1 MSLPKQPSE
10 PVQLILGTLEHI
22 DGGTIRGWAI
32 DRLDPR
38 TRLTMRI
45 TIDAQLTGVMHCDLR
60 RDDLRHLHLP
70 SLDVGFDFSVPMR
83 FRDGL
88 RHVLAFSTLGAEP
101 ILLPDSEGRVY
112 REIQFIISHDLAIEG
127 VVDGLV
133 DGMVQGWA
141 LQVDRATGAKTGG
154 ARLLLSLDGEAV
166 AELRADQFRADL
178 ASAGAADA
186 SCGFAYALPPE
197 FRCGRTVRL
206 EVHAMPMRQALRNSP
221 MEVFLPSDAQ
231 RGRISGLIERA
242 DALFRF
248 AYNLRRDLL
257 AALPVDRYCL
267 SDYASW
273 ARQNQ
278 AKIGPRAAIRYGEIK
293 GTPLVSVL
301 CPVFRPDPAA
311 FLAMVDS
318 VRAQS
323 YRNWELILVDDGS
336 KSAELDAIIQDFAVS
351 DPRIRGAVLSSN
363 TGISAAS
370 NRALAEARGEVSVF
384 LDHDDVLD
392 ANALEVMLRARSLT
406 RARLLY
412 SDEDKINSA
421 GHFSE
426 PNFKPDFNYR
436 FLLEQNYIC
445 HLVMVETALARAAG
459 GFNADFDGAQDHDFL
474 LRLTEQLAP
483 EEIHHVPEMLYHWRI
498 SELSTAG
505 YGQAKP
511 YAALAG
517 KKAVASHL
525 RRRKI
530 AAKVFVRGDR
540 TCYRTEFGAPDN
552 PGVSI
557 LIPFR
562 DQIELTRKCVEAIR
576 QSAGGLRTE
585 IILLDNWSSSAA
597 AEIFCVEQSRIADT
611 RIIRIAEPF
620 NFSRINNI
628 GVKAT
633 KYEFLLFLNN
643 DVFVQGTSWLRVL
656 LNEALADANVG
667 AVGGK
672 LLYPNGGVQ
681 HAGVVL
687 GIGGVADHAFRG
699 LHADAPG
706 YMAHA
711 ITAREVSAVTAACML
726 MRRKVFEIVGGF
738 DEAELGI
745 AFNDIDLCLKLRQAG
760 YKIVFNPDAVA
771 EHHESMSRGD
781 DFNHEKLGRFMRE
794 NAVMMER
801 WRALLPY
808 DPFYNRHFARDGGIY
823 RDLRVLEPED
833 ETPLAQQILQR
844 KCDDFGSAE
853 KIC

>member
-1 MSLPKQPSE
+1 MSLSKPKS
-10 PVQLILGTLEHI
+10 VQARLILGAIDHI
-22 DGGTIRGWAI
+22 DDGIIQGWAI

-38 TRLTMRI
+38 ARLAMRV
-45 TIDAQLTGVMHCDLR
+45 TIDGHLIGVVHCDLR
-60 RDDLRHLHLP
+60 REDLRHLHLP
-70 SLDVGFDFSVPMR
+70 SPEAGFDYRVPAR

-88 RHVLAFSTLGAEP
+88 RHVLAFSTLAAEP
-101 ILLPDSEGRVY
+101 IQLPDSEGRVY
-112 REIQFIISHDLAIEG
+112 REIQFVISNDLAVDG

-133 DGMVQGWA
+133 DGMIQGWA
-141 LQVDRATGAKTGG
+141 LQADPASGVKTGG
-154 ARLLLSLDGEAV
+154 ARLLLSVDGEAV

-186 SCGFAYALPPE
+186 SCGFAYALPPA
-197 FRCGRTVRL
+197 FFSGRPVRL
-206 EVHAMPMRQALRNSP
+206 EVYAMPGRQALRNSP
-221 MEVFLPSDAQ
+221 LEIFVPSEPE
-231 RGRISGLIERA
+231 RGRISALIQRA
-242 DALFRF
+242 DELFRF
-248 AYNLRRDLL
+248 AYNLRKDLQ

-278 AKIGPRAAIRYGEIK
+278 PKIGLRAAIRYGKIE
-293 GTPLVSVL
+293 GAPLVSIL

-323 YRNWELILVDDGS
+323 YPNWELILVDDA
-336 KSAELDAIIQDFAVS
+336 SANAALEAIISELVLR
-351 DPRIRGAVLSSN
+351 DPRIRGAALSKNS
-363 TGISAAS
+363 GISAAS
-370 NRALAEARGEVSVF
+370 NRALAEARGNISVF

-392 ANALEVMLRARSLT
+392 PNALEAMLRARHAT
-406 RARLLY
+406 GARLLY

-421 GHFSE
+421 EHFSA

-436 FLLEQNYIC
+436 LLLDQNYIC

-459 GFNADFDGAQDHDFL
+459 GFDAAFDGAQDHDFL
-474 LRLTEQLAP
+474 LRLTERLAP
-483 EEIHHVPEMLYHWRI
+483 NEIHHVPEMLYHWRI
-498 SELSTAG
+498 SESSTAG

-517 KKAVASHL
+517 KRAVAAHL

-530 AAKVFVRGDR
+530 DAAVFVRGDL
-540 TCYRTEFGAPDN
+540 TCYRSDFGAADN

-576 QSAGGLRTE
+576 QSVPDLRYE

-597 AEIFCVEQSRIADT
+597 AEVFCVEQSRLPET
-611 RIIRIAEPF
+611 EVIRVAEPF
-620 NFSRINNI
+620 NYSRINNI
-628 GVKAT
+628 GAKAAQFP
-633 KYEFLLFLNN
+633 YLLFLNN
-643 DVFVQGTSWLRVL
+643 DVLVQGSSWLRAL
-656 LNEALADANVG
+656 LNEVLADADVG
-667 AVGGK
+667 AVGAK

-699 LHADAPG
+699 LAAHAPG

-711 ITAREVSAVTAACML
+711 ITAREVAAVTAACML
-726 MRRKVFEIVGGF
+726 VRRKVFEAVGGF

-745 AFNDIDLCLKLRQAG
+745 AFNDIDLCLKFRQAG
-760 YKIVFNPDAVA
+760 YKIIFNPDVVA

-781 DFNHEKLGRFMRE
+781 DLEHEKLGRFMRE
-794 NAVMMER
+794 NAVMLER
-801 WRALLPY
+801 WKGELPG
-808 DPFYNRHFARDGGIY
+808 DPFYNRHFSRDGGIY
-823 RDLRVLEPED
+823 RDLRVLAPDD
-833 ETPLAQQILQR
+833 EKPLLGP
-844 KCDDFGSAE
+844 KVP
-853 KIC
+853 